1 MFPTMQS
8 SRLAYKAVR
17 LACALSFAI
26 PSPVHASILDDPAT
40 LTTAY
45 VYEARMGPLVAGE
58 LNFDFQR
65 ADADYRFLGRFVS
78 SRSLSKY
85 YTWNGTFAA
94 EGNWREQRPKTKTYL
109 VQSESTDD
117 DYKVVIMGEQQTQV
131 LLERG
136 GEFVVAPKPPGDDLI
151 SALMFT
157 PGCYAGRSVHDG
169 EDAYSLRL
177 VNAKNG
183 KLPGRRGFYSGPVL
197 RCDYVVKTRRGNKR
211 RLRVSLAEIDGV
223 WVAAEVRVRLAL
235 LPDPMFRLRD

>member
-1 MFPTMQS
+1 MQS

-94 EGNWREQRPKTKTYL
+94 QGSWREQRPKTKTYL

-136 GEFVVAPKPPGDDLI
+136 GEFAWFPPNWPWERDAP
-151 SALMFT
+151 ANAAFF
-157 PGCYAGRSVHDG
+157 V
-169 EDAYSLRL
+169 LR
-177 VNAKNG
+177 N
-183 KLPGRRGFYSGPVL
+183 GRRARAFVRRWCRDQRGGLSGGG
-197 RCDYVVKTRRGNKR
+197 RGTGQSND
-211 RLRVSLAEIDGV
+211 S
-223 WVAAEVRVRLAL
+223 AAARA
-235 LPDPMFRLRD
+235 